1 MRGTVKPLTVSY
13 DVQYVY
19 DDRYK
24 FEGTLSDGET
34 ATMRPSHLP
43 SSLFRTSPSPLG
55 RLFAIYHQTPFFV
68 FQDKQYHKNPTYR
81 ISHRGTALQS

>member
-1 MRGTVKPLTVSY
+1 MRGAVKPLTVSY

-55 RLFAIYHQTPFFV
+55 RLLPFIIKLLSSF
-68 FQDKQYHKNPTYR
+68 FKTNNTTKNPTYR